1 MENRELAKAG
11 TMPPK
16 KANVRLLTQM
26 GLLTGL
32 MVVMAF
38 TPLGYI
44 PLGFMNAT
52 TMHIPVILGACLF
65 GPKMGAVLGGLFG
78 VTSVIRATLT
88 PTLTSF
94 VFTPFYSFSPEFHG
108 SWKSLIVAIVPRIL
122 IGVVAG
128 LAYQLAAKYV
138 KQDAAAFAAAGFL
151 GSITNTIGVMGLI
164 YLLFGEQY
172 AAAAGESFE
181 LLLGIIM
188 GVVGTQG
195 VPEAI
200 IAAILVCGVGKALS
214 AVYRRMNVFA

>member
-1 MENRELAKAG
+1 MQN
-11 TMPPK
+11 K
-16 KANVRLLTQM
+16 KSNVRLLAQM

-32 MVVMAF
+32 MLVMSF

-94 VFTPFYSFSPEFHG
+94 VFTPFYSLSPQFHG
-108 SWKSLIVAIVPRIL
+108 SWKSLVVAILPRVL

-128 LAYQLAAKYV
+128 LVFQGIAKLV
-138 KQDAAAFAAAGFL
+138 KQDAAAFIVAGFA
-151 GSITNTIGVMGLI
+151 GSITNTVGVMGLI

-172 AAAAGESFE
+172 AAAAGQSFD

-200 IAAILVCGVGKALS
+200 IAAVLVCAVGKALV
-214 AVYRRMNVFA
+214 AVNKRMNVYA

>member
-151 GSITNTIGVMGLI
+151 GSITNTLGVLGLI

-200 IAAILVCGVGKALS
+200 IAAVLVCGVGKALS
-214 AVYRRMNVFA
+214 TVYRRMNVFA

>member
-1 MENRELAKAG
+1 MENRELAKSTAG

-94 VFTPFYSFSPEFHG
+94 VFTPSTASARNFM
-108 SWKSLIVAIVPRIL
+108 
-122 IGVVAG
+122 
-128 LAYQLAAKYV
+128 
-138 KQDAAAFAAAGFL
+138 AAG
-151 GSITNTIGVMGLI
+151 
-164 YLLFGEQY
+164 
-172 AAAAGESFE
+172 
-181 LLLGIIM
+181 
-188 GVVGTQG
+188 
-195 VPEAI
+195 
-200 IAAILVCGVGKALS
+200 KA
-214 AVYRRMNVFA
+214 

>member
-1 MENRELAKAG
+1 MGNKKTNVHLLA
-11 TMPPK
+11 
-16 KANVRLLTQM
+16 QM

-32 MVVMAF
+32 MLVMSF

-65 GPKMGAVLGGLFG
+65 GPEMGAVLGGLFG
-78 VTSVIRATLT
+78 ITSVIRATLT

-94 VFTPFYSFSPEFHG
+94 VFTPFYSLSPQFHG

-128 LAYQLAAKYV
+128 LVYQALCRMV
-138 KQDAAAFAAAGFL
+138 KQNAAAFVAAGFF

-172 AAAAGESFE
+172 AAAAGQSYD
-181 LLLGIIM
+181 LLFGIII

-200 IAAILVCGVGKALS
+200 IASVLVCAVGKALS
-214 AVYRRMNVFA
+214 AIYKRMNVYA

>member
-1 MENRELAKAG
+1 MGN
-11 TMPPK
+11 K
-16 KANVRLLTQM
+16 KTNVHLLSQM

-32 MVVMAF
+32 MLVMTF

-78 VTSVIRATLT
+78 LTSVIRATLT

-108 SWKSLIVAIVPRIL
+108 SWKSLIVALVPRIL

-128 LAYQLAAKYV
+128 VVYQAIAKRV
-138 KQDAAAFAAAGFL
+138 KQNAAAFLTAGFL
-151 GSITNTIGVMGLI
+151 GSIVNTIGVMGLI

-172 AAAAGESFE
+172 AAAAGKSFE
-181 LLLGIIM
+181 LLFGIIM
-188 GVVGTQG
+188 GVVGMQG
-195 VPEAI
+195 VPEAL
-200 IAAILVCGVGKALS
+200 IAAILVCVVGKALT
-214 AVYRRMNVFA
+214 AVYKRMNVYA